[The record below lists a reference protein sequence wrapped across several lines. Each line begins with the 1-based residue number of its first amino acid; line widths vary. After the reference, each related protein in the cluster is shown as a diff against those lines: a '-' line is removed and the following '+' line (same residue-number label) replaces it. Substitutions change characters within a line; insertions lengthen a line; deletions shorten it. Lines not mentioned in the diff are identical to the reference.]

1 MTTLGA
7 VSDFGMPAAV
17 SIQQVLE
24 VAAEFDHSGGVSL
37 GLIAWELC
45 VDEELVAAAW
55 QQATSHGLM
64 SPAGRDWHEELW
76 RLTDAG
82 WAATRSERRSS

>member
-1 MTTLGA
+1 MTTHGA
-7 VSDFGMPAAV
+7 ASGFATPAPV

-24 VAAEFDHSGGVSL
+24 VAAEFDHSGGASL
-37 GLIAWELC
+37 GLVAWELC

-64 SPAGRDWHEELW
+64 SPAGRDCDEQLW
-76 RLTDAG
+76 RLSAAG
-82 WAATRSERRSS
+82 WASTRSEHASS